1 MRLATQAV
9 AGRRR
14 RRRARTRRGR
24 PLRGCPRAC
33 RRSRGD
39 PRRNPRGRGDIP
51 LGAFSSRAFRGPRDL
66 PRELSLELRLE
77 VAQRLPFAG
86 VHRVPRARPRRPE
99 GCLHRAERS
108 GSARRIRPLFNV
120 ESARRVE
127 VFRLRLFLPPAGG
140 KSPRPRS
147 RRHFEA
153 RRLVVAARPALP
165 FRRRSART
173 YGVRTRQTSAAESPD
188 RARTSPDSSERIR
201 ARRKRCPSARKPRSR
216 RGTPTRS
223 TTASMTTTEGYV
235 RPRPAWRG
243 EGSGRATDPS
253 AAGER
258 NRERSSSIHPA
269 RDQIRTITSRPD
281 FPFPRKPTL
290 LRSSARSASRR
301 VLPTARSRCSTSPA
315 SSRRSSRT

>member
-1 MRLATQAV
+1 MWLATQAV

-14 RRRARTRRGR
+14 RRRARTRRGW

-127 VFRLRLFLPPAGG
+127 VFRLRLLRKIPAA
-140 KSPRPRS
+140 RS

-173 YGVRTRQTSAAESPD
+173 FGVRTRQTSAAESPD

-235 RPRPAWRG
+235 RPRSFAARRG
-243 EGSGRATDPS
+243 KRT
-253 AAGER
+253 
-258 NRERSSSIHPA
+258 
-269 RDQIRTITSRPD
+269 RDRPE
-281 FPFPRKPTL
+281 PR
-290 LRSSARSASRR
+290 R
-301 VLPTARSRCSTSPA
+301 
-315 SSRRSSRT
+315 

>member
-1 MRLATQAV
+1 VRLATQAV

-86 VHRVPRARPRRPE
+86 VHRVPHARPRRPE

-127 VFRLRLFLPPAGG
+127 VFRLRLFCRCKIPAA
-140 KSPRPRS
+140 S
-147 RRHFEA
+147 
-153 RRLVVAARPALP
+153 VATPLRGAPA
-165 FRRRSART
+165 
-173 YGVRTRQTSAAESPD
+173 
-188 RARTSPDSSERIR
+188 
-201 ARRKRCPSARKPRSR
+201 SR
-216 RGTPTRS
+216 RGTPGPSLPPAKRPHVRRS
-223 TTASMTTTEGYV
+223 NPANLGGGIP
-235 RPRPAWRG
+235 RPRPHVPG
-243 EGSGRATDPS
+243 
-253 AAGER
+253 
-258 NRERSSSIHPA
+258 
-269 RDQIRTITSRPD
+269 
-281 FPFPRKPTL
+281 FL
-290 LRSSARSASRR
+290 
-301 VLPTARSRCSTSPA
+301 
-315 SSRRSSRT
+315 

>member
-1 MRLATQAV
+1 VRLATQAV

-14 RRRARTRRGR
+14 RRRARTRRRR

-66 PRELSLELRLE
+66 PSELSLELRLE

-127 VFRLRLFLPPAGG
+127 VFRLRLLRKIPAA
-140 KSPRPRS
+140 RS

-173 YGVRTRQTSAAESPD
+173 FGVRTRLEAAESPD

-223 TTASMTTTEGYV
+223 TTASMTTTEGCV
-235 RPRPAWRG
+235 RFRRAARRGKRRRDRPEPRR
-243 EGSGRATDPS
+243 
-253 AAGER
+253 
-258 NRERSSSIHPA
+258 
-269 RDQIRTITSRPD
+269 
-281 FPFPRKPTL
+281 
-290 LRSSARSASRR
+290 
-301 VLPTARSRCSTSPA
+301 
-315 SSRRSSRT
+315 